1 MMTATE
7 TKPSPAPA
15 TADAADPTFW
25 NGHHRTKYFGSTR
38 YHGELTNLPYPDGPV
53 EVADAIQAMYAD
65 GYVIFPGVLSAD
77 EVAELRRRMDAMG
90 SQNDDDYVVPGWCY
104 NKHIPSHFHRNPDL
118 LDYIDR
124 PGVIEVAEAIHD
136 GAHGGDCHVTG
147 GSSWI
152 TGEGRSMEIHLDY
165 QPMSLPESVH
175 EDPSVRIPIFTSTAH
190 FYLNDMV
197 AELGPTILVPGSHR
211 AGRPPQDETSWRGV
225 PPQAAMVKA
234 GDVVLFR
241 GDVWHGASKNTGEY
255 GRRYM
260 LQVHYG
266 NGYVREQYPPMRYEE
281 MYDPAVLAK
290 ATPRQRLL
298 LGAPRPR

>member
-1 MMTATE
+1 MMTMNEGGAA
-7 TKPSPAPA
+7 SPPVAEGLGP
-15 TADAADPTFW
+15 DFW
-25 NGHHRTKYFGSTR
+25 NGHHRTKYFGKTR
-38 YHGELTNLPYPDGPV
+38 YDGELANLPYQAGPV
-53 EVADAIQAMYAD
+53 EVGDAVRSMYSD
-65 GYVIFPGVLSAD
+65 GYVIFPGVLSAG

-90 SQNDDDYVVPGWCY
+90 SRNDDDYVVPGWCY
-104 NKHIPSHFHRNPDL
+104 NKHIPSRFHENPDL

-124 PGVIEVAEAIHD
+124 PGIIEVAEAIHN

-152 TGEGRSMEIHLDY
+152 TGEGRSMELHLDY
-165 QPMSLPESVH
+165 LPMSLPESVH

-197 AELGPTILVPGSHR
+197 AELGPTILIPGSHR
-211 AGRPPQDETSWRGV
+211 AGRPPQDETTWHGI
-225 PPQAAMVKA
+225 PPQAVMVKA
-234 GDVVLFR
+234 GDVCLFR
-241 GDVWHGASKNTGEY
+241 GDVWHGAWKNTGEH

-266 NGYVREQYPPMRYEE
+266 NGYIREQYPALRYER

-290 ATPRQRLL
+290 ATPRQRRL
-298 LGAPRPR
+298 LGG